1 MQFKL
6 GLIINPVAG
15 LGGSVALKGSDG
27 AQTAA
32 KAIEL
37 GAQPKAN
44 SRAKAALE
52 ILLPYK
58 EQLVIYTVNG
68 EMGEQTAK
76 ALGFNVEVV
85 YNTDAV
91 TTPDDTESAAQVL
104 KNADVDL
111 VLFAGGDGTA
121 RNICHAIEDTVP
133 VLGIP
138 AGCKIHSGVYAIT
151 PKAAGRVVE
160 MLVKGE
166 LVTLADA
173 DVMDIDED
181 AFRKGTVKAKRFG
194 EMQIPSE
201 VRYVQA
207 VKNGGK
213 ETDELVLSDIAAY
226 VVSEMDE
233 DTLYIMGSGSTVEAI
248 MEEMGLSIDPV
259 REIAFEDTYVQLAG
273 SYPITMKDYDG
284 NDTVN
289 FSPMLAIGIWL
300 PSGKKK
306 DHSKAFSVPTGND
319 GHTGLCIEGA
329 LNLDFLDTAAF
340 SVGGGGTVFNDQTYD
355 VFRVPNHRLQNGF
368 YPWTTKVKRK
378 PGYSWFGHLSMR
390 SVRFISGTTFTF
402 DYSYSGHKQD
412 ELTCEDSDTARADLF
427 KTGLKLLDERSEWSS
442 HDIHAGFTYE
452 ASQNIELGGAFHTNI
467 DGTMTFR
474 TNTLMGVVRFLF

>member
-27 AQTAA
+27 ENTAA

-37 GAQPKAN
+37 GAQAKAN
-44 SRAKAALE
+44 SRTQAALE
-52 ILLPYK
+52 VLLPYK
-58 EQLVIYTVNG
+58 SLLTIYTVNG
-68 EMGEQTAK
+68 DMGEHAAK

-85 YNTDAV
+85 YNANTL
-91 TTPDDTESAAQVL
+91 TTPNDTETAAKVL
-104 KNADVDL
+104 KSLGVDL
-111 VLFAGGDGTA
+111 LLFAGGDGTA

-173 DVMDIDED
+173 DVMDIDEE
-181 AFRKGTVKAKRFG
+181 AFRLGTVKAKRYG

-213 ETDELVLSDIAAY
+213 ETDELVLADIAAH

-233 DTLYIMGSGSTVEAI
+233 DTYYIMGSGSTVEAI
-248 MEEMGLSIDPV
+248 MQEMGLDNTLLGVDLIKDQTLIAQDLTANQLLDYTRDHATQLVITLIGGQGHIFGRGNQQLSPELIRSI
-259 REIAFEDTYVQLAG
+259 G
-273 SYPITMKDYDG
+273 KD
-284 NDTVN
+284 NIIVVATKTK
-289 FSPMLAIGIWL
+289 LQ
-300 PSGKKK
+300 
-306 DHSKAFSVPTGND
+306 
-319 GHTGLCIEGA
+319 A
-329 LNLDFLDTAAF
+329 LNGRPLICDTGDSTLD
-340 SVGGGGTVFNDQTYD
+340 
-355 VFRVPNHRLQNGF
+355 
-368 YPWTTKVKRK
+368 
-378 PGYSWFGHLSMR
+378 
-390 SVRFISGTTFTF
+390 
-402 DYSYSGHKQD
+402 D
-412 ELTCEDSDTARADLF
+412 ELTGYIKVT
-427 KTGLKLLDERSEWSS
+427 TGYND
-442 HDIHAGFTYE
+442 HIMYAVGYE
-452 ASQNIELGGAFHTNI
+452 NQEK
-467 DGTMTFR
+467 
-474 TNTLMGVVRFLF
+474 